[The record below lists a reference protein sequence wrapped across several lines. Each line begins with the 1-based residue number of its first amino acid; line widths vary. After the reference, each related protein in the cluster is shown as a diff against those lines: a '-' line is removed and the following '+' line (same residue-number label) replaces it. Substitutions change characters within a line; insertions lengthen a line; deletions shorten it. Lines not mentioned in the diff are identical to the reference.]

1 MCHLLNFKVAFP
13 MQKVLCFLALI
24 LCTASFADGFRI
36 GVGLTNDHVD
46 TQFDL
51 ALAEPLDGGPSW
63 RAFAVDDQDSTNA
76 PGLAIE
82 LGYLFSAPWQWWAEP
97 SIEYSFALK
106 DSGDNRFTGN
116 SAIDPGV
123 PWSLGKYSSL
133 VFSYKIGN
141 DHLQWNM
148 SGRTATPYFGIS
160 LGRTKNEFGVSGLPG
175 TSSYTAYGDTGMA
188 GIGVLIGDA
197 KKKRTLD
204 VGLYWELYRLSRKV
218 DFPELSDVEF
228 IWYDFEVTQWKMNV
242 SYSFSL

>member
-1 MCHLLNFKVAFP
+1 MRKALYLV
-13 MQKVLCFLALI
+13 ALI
-24 LCTASFADGFRI
+24 SCTATFADGFRI
-36 GVGLTNDHVD
+36 GVGLTHDHLD
-46 TQFDL
+46 AQFDL
-51 ALAEPLDGGPSW
+51 AWAEPIDGGPSW
-63 RAFAVDDQDSTNA
+63 RGFLAEDQDSTNA
-76 PGLAIE
+76 PGLSIE
-82 LGYLFSAPWQWWAEP
+82 LGYLFSASWQWWAEP
-97 SIEYSFALK
+97 SIEYSFAFK
-106 DSGDNRFTGN
+106 DSGANQFTGVRA
-116 SAIDPGV
+116 SDTGV

-133 VFSYKIGN
+133 VLSYKIGN

-160 LGRTKNEFGVSGLPG
+160 LGRTKNELGVSGLPG

-218 DFPELSDVEF
+218 DFFERSDVEF
-228 IWYDFEVTQWKMNV
+228 IWYDFEVTQWKMKV